1 MITTDLTS
9 HRSPS
14 VQLTERE
21 THGLHTGHP
30 SVVDTAELL
39 DHHTRAQTV
48 TAADAPPGR
57 YLAFEDGGAGRLLAL
72 RRPITH
78 VGRGLTADLRLEDP
92 HVSRRHAIVAL
103 RGEGVRVLDDRSAN
117 GTFVNGRP
125 VDIAEL
131 SDGDV
136 LRVGRAVFRYVE
148 IQRAPRGRS
157 RGRGDRALRRGW
169 VGTGSTP
176 VRRGGAVLR
185 PVTMTRSSAAGWS

>member
-1 MITTDLTS
+1 MITTDLTP

-14 VQLTERE
+14 APLSERE
-21 THGLHTGHP
+21 THGLRAGHP
-30 SVVDTAELL
+30 FVVDTAELL
-39 DHHTRAQTV
+39 DHRTRALTI
-48 TAADAPPGR
+48 AAGDAPSGR
-57 YLAFEDGGAGRLLAL
+57 YLAFEDGGEGRLLAL
-72 RRPITH
+72 KRPITH
-78 VGRGLTADLRLEDP
+78 IGRGLIADLRLEDP

-125 VDIAEL
+125 VDVVEL

-148 IQRAPRGRS
+148 IQRAPHGRS
-157 RGRGDRALRRGW
+157 WSHGDRPLRRGW
-169 VGTGSTP
+169 VGTGSVP

-185 PVTMTRSSAAGWS
+185 PVTMSRSPASWS